1 MISAPRSTTCLPH
14 ASYRRSVRVAAFVK
28 SRHPPAAHRTVESG
42 RELPE
47 PEGPH
52 LEIENWRP
60 SERDRSRG
68 DDGRKTAIQHP
79 RSETDIRLSAPFQS
93 IPVPS
98 NSHERTAAI
107 RTPFQLSERRQC
119 WRQRSQ
125 TSIAGSKAAIP
136 SGTSRKTDV
145 PQSAPTLSP
154 GGETLKRRTVLLGDG
169 QPAAAGDRTANIGG
183 RARRAPP
190 AARPQSDAGET
201 RPQQDGD
208 GASTFF

>member
-1 MISAPRSTTCLPH
+1 MRVSLDVTPRLEGTTIVSVGPLAERPLTTYRAPLSDSRLLAHFLP
-14 ASYRRSVRVAAFVK
+14 RAANE
-28 SRHPPAAHRTVESG
+28 PAAG
-42 RELPE
+42 FD
-47 PEGPH
+47 
-52 LEIENWRP
+52 
-60 SERDRSRG
+60 DR
-68 DDGRKTAIQHP
+68 IC
-79 RSETDIRLSAPFQS
+79 LC
-93 IPVPS
+93 
-98 NSHERTAAI
+98 
-107 RTPFQLSERRQC
+107 ERRLC

-136 SGTSRKTDV
+136 SGASRKTDV
-145 PQSAPTLSP
+145 PQSAQTLSP
-154 GGETLKRRTVLLGDG
+154 VGETLKRRTVLLGDG